1 MSTNISANPNE
12 SEELLRLTRL
22 LRGSGH
28 DEGIT
33 QNAEEL
39 PKTDSVQTEP
49 PNLIVM
55 PVAQRRPIAVRTDN
69 ACTLPKGVSFKGKAS
84 FACDVQIDGT
94 FEGDLVASQGSSA
107 TISAGATFTG
117 NITATNITIDGHAHG
132 SVDAS
137 AGVARF
143 GAASTCT
150 GNVLYGRLAIA
161 EGAEIEATTKKA
173 RPQ

>member
-1 MSTNISANPNE
+1 
-12 SEELLRLTRL
+12 
-22 LRGSGH
+22 
-28 DEGIT
+28 
-33 QNAEEL
+33 
-39 PKTDSVQTEP
+39 
-49 PNLIVM
+49 
-55 PVAQRRPIAVRTDN
+55 
-69 ACTLPKGVSFKGKAS
+69 LPKGVSFKGVAS
-84 FACDVQIDGT
+84 FGCDVQIDGT

-143 GAASTCT
+143 GAASICT

-173 RPQ
+173 RAQ